1 MFKARTLSLLRLDL
15 HTQLLVTTM
24 DEVGTSY
31 GEGVTIMNYVL
42 ILSCV
47 PVAIVPMERAARSGS
62 GSRTHCGLLC
72 LIVLLLLRSN
82 KLDFILNYNGAIFFP
97 LNL

>member
-1 MFKARTLSLLRLDL
+1 MFKARTRSLLRLLDL

-31 GEGVTIMNYVL
+31 GEGVTVMNYVL

-47 PVAIVPMERAARSGS
+47 PVAIVPMERAARSGT

-72 LIVLLLLRSN
+72 LILLLHP
-82 KLDFILNYNGAIFFP
+82 DNGF
-97 LNL
+97 